1 MLAKQSLARASCLS
15 MVQAD
20 RPNSLDCGTLYG
32 AEFIQLNDVSG
43 GNFSIEWVDMG
54 HACQEDLLGHLE
66 NTTFFDIF
74 DWQPYDNT
82 SAAGCPQNMLSVNT
96 GAGSLPSQL
105 LLSAGRPGV
114 QNWSTCILRLPVSAA
129 PDGNLHGGFHL

>member
-1 MLAKQSLARASCLS
+1 MLYQSILGSPQHTESSCSRTHIRHVAKALGEMIAKHSPAHTSCPS

-32 AEFIQLNDVSG
+32 AEFIQLSDVNG

-54 HACQEDLLGHLE
+54 HACQADLLPHVE
-66 NTTFFDIF
+66 NTTIFDIF

-82 SAAGCPQNMLSVNT
+82 TASGCPQNMLSVNT
-96 GAGSLPSQL
+96 GAKP
-105 LLSAGRPGV
+105 
-114 QNWSTCILRLPVSAA
+114 
-129 PDGNLHGGFHL
+129 